1 MVYDKFMKII
11 FALEK
16 VEDSSIVVNKLI
28 REQTL
33 RVQGIQILY
42 NTLLK
47 MQIQSSEQIKKTLAL
62 PHFRPI
68 DQESIQIFIKMLEK
82 LSKI

>member
-1 MVYDKFMKII
+1 MKII

-16 VEDSSIVVNKLI
+16 VEDSSKVVNKLI

-47 MQIQSSEQIKKTLAL
+47 MQIQSSE
-62 PHFRPI
+62 
-68 DQESIQIFIKMLEK
+68 
-82 LSKI
+82 